1 MYLTCLVLG
10 IQALSF
16 KSCSLVSQL
25 STLPHLPLLSLTC
38 EVRSKGIVTMAQAVI
53 LQNTGLAVAKIR
65 LENARQEVQSRQE
78 ADKVNTCIHN
88 AATVV
93 QSLPSLLSFV
103 FFTN

>member
-1 MYLTCLVLG
+1 
-10 IQALSF
+10 
-16 KSCSLVSQL
+16 
-25 STLPHLPLLSLTC
+25 
-38 EVRSKGIVTMAQAVI
+38 MAQAVI
-53 LQNTGLAVAKIR
+53 LQNIGLAVAKIR